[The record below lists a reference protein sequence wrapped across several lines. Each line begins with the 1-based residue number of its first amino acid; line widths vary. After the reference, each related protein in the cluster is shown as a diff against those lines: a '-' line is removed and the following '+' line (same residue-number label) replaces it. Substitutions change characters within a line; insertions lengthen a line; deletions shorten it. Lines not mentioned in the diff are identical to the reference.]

1 MNTRSTEHGA
11 RVLSGASVAEAI
23 RARIVRDIAGLRAH
37 GVTPTMA
44 VVRSGG
50 DKAAAAYAGSI
61 RRTAEKVGIAVV
73 EVELPPDALPE
84 HGLQAIREC
93 SAAAHVHGVLPI
105 EPLPLSPDPLSLALA
120 VPPEKD
126 VDGVHPKNLGA
137 LLAGG
142 AGRATYHDLQ
152 ARDDVFL
159 PATAEAAM
167 EILLA
172 YGIEVSGREAVV
184 VGAGR
189 VGLPLAV
196 LLLREGATPVILCRR
211 ATADLATIT
220 RRADLLCVAAGRP
233 RLITADMV
241 KPGATVIDIGINAAP
256 DGVTGDV
263 DFAGVRAVAGAIT
276 PVPGGVGPVT
286 VALLLAHTVRAA
298 RAAAR
303 ERSTHK

>member
-1 MNTRSTEHGA
+1 
-11 RVLSGASVAEAI
+11 
-23 RARIVRDIAGLRAH
+23 
-37 GVTPTMA
+37 
-44 VVRSGG
+44 
-50 DKAAAAYAGSI
+50 
-61 RRTAEKVGIAVV
+61 
-73 EVELPPDALPE
+73 
-84 HGLQAIREC
+84 
-93 SAAAHVHGVLPI
+93 
-105 EPLPLSPDPLSLALA
+105 
-120 VPPEKD
+120 
-126 VDGVHPKNLGA
+126 
-137 LLAGG
+137 
-142 AGRATYHDLQ
+142 
-152 ARDDVFL
+152 
-159 PATAEAAM
+159 M

-196 LLLREGATPVILCRR
+196 LLLREGATPVTLCRR